1 LSSYIPMSR
10 ERGREHQLVNNT
22 LTFCVDRDLH
32 VTSWEK
38 GISEFTGR
46 SSSDALGRKYYEVFP
61 RLVVRDRDAVRT
73 VFDEGEKVSLREYV
87 LSCFSSQIRA
97 DFALSPVGNGK
108 GLIKEVEITIDPRS
122 SCAVDMQL
130 RNSQWLID
138 IGKMAT
144 TLAHGVRNPL
154 NAIKGAV
161 TFLRERYAEEE
172 TLTEF
177 TEIIEEEITRLDHF
191 ISKFLS
197 TSISD
202 LDFSET
208 DINVMMKKIE
218 IVTALQSRASSIEIS
233 FDYGDIPVIKTSSFH
248 LEQAVLSVIN
258 NAIEAMP
265 SGGRVSVRTLMTK
278 RSDRDYLLIE
288 VADNGPGMAKG
299 KMATPEAGEPSEG
312 KGFGLFITREI
323 LQYLGGH
330 LEFKSQKGEGTQVSL
345 FLAVNSTA
353 GRA

>member
-1 LSSYIPMSR
+1 MSR
-10 ERGREHQLVNNT
+10 ERGQELQLLSDT

-32 VTSWEK
+32 VTLWGK

-46 SSSDALGRKYYEVFP
+46 PSLDALGRKYYEVFP
-61 RLVVRDRDAVRT
+61 RLVIRDKDAVRT
-73 VFDEGEKVSLREYV
+73 VFDERERVSLKEYA
-87 LSCFSSQIRA
+87 LNCFSSQIRA
-97 DFALSPVGNGK
+97 DFTLSPVGRGNGPV
-108 GLIKEVEITIDPRS
+108 KEVEIAIDPRS

-177 TEIIEEEITRLDHF
+177 TEIIEEEISRLDHF

-202 LDFSET
+202 LDFAET
-208 DINVMMKKIE
+208 DVNTMMKKIE
-218 IVTALQSRASSIEIS
+218 IVTALQSRASGIDVS
-233 FDYGDIPVIKTSSFH
+233 FDYGDVPVVRMSAFH

-265 SGGRVSVRTLMTK
+265 SGGRLSVRTLLTK
-278 RSDRDYLLIE
+278 RLDRDYLLIE
-288 VADNGPGMAKG
+288 IVDNGPGMVEG
-299 KMATPEAGEPSEG
+299 KMAHPEPGEPSEG

-323 LQYLGGH
+323 LRYLGGH
-330 LEFKSQKGEGTQVSL
+330 LELKSRQGEGTQVSL
-345 FLAVNSTA
+345 FLAVNPT
-353 GRA
+353 RAEHE